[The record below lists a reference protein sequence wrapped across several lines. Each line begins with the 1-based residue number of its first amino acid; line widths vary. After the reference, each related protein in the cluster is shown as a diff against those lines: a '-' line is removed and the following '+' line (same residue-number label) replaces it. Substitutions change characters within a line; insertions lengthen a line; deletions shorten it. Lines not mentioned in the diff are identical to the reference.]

1 MVAAVARASY
11 RTRHR
16 VCPACGRDN
25 AAVDPGPY
33 SKGEWQVKTCAGCGF
48 VYLENAPVYDDLAT
62 THAWEKSAPA
72 EGALR
77 RAESPVL
84 QGLSKG
90 TRFRLHWFK
99 RTRLAKLAA
108 RYVPPGLVVDVGC
121 GDGWQIANL
130 PGDYVRCGIEI
141 SQDMAARA
149 RANLEPRGGFVVTA
163 PAAEGLRSVPAGRFS
178 GVVMR
183 SFLEH
188 DSEPRATLAGVARA
202 LRPGGAAIIKV
213 PNYAS
218 LNRLAMGKRWCGFRW
233 PDHVNYFTP
242 RSLARMVRNEGLVV
256 ARFGLVD
263 HLPTSD
269 NMWMVAGK
277 PVVGKPVAGRP

>member
-1 MVAAVARASY
+1 MAAVAAAPAY

-16 VCPACGRDN
+16 ACPACGRDN
-25 AAVDPGPY
+25 ASAPPGPY
-33 SKGEWQVKTCAGCGF
+33 SKGDWRVKPCAGCGF

-84 QGLSKG
+84 QGLSKT
-90 TRFRLHWFK
+90 TRFRLHWFR
-99 RTRLAKLAA
+99 RTRLADLAR
-108 RYVPPGLVVDVGC
+108 RYVPPGMVVDVGC

-141 SQDMAARA
+141 SEDMAARA
-149 RANLEPRGGFVVTA
+149 RATLEPRGGFVVTA
-163 PAAEGLRSVPAGRFS
+163 PAAKGLALLPAGKFS

-202 LRPGGAAIIKV
+202 LMPGGAAIVKV

-218 LNRLAMGKRWCGFRW
+218 LNRVVMGRRWCGFRW

-242 RSLARMVRNEGLVV
+242 AGLARMVEAEGLAV
-256 ARFGLVD
+256 ARFGLID
-263 HLPTSD
+263 RLPTSD
-269 NMWMVAGK
+269 NMWMVAR
-277 PVVGKPVAGRP
+277 RP

>member
-1 MVAAVARASY
+1 MDAAAATPGY

-16 VCPACGRDN
+16 ACPLCGADN
-25 AAVDPGPY
+25 AAAPPGPY
-33 SKGEWQVKTCAGCGF
+33 SKGPWRVKSCTGCGF

-72 EGALR
+72 EGAAR

-84 QGLSKG
+84 QSLSKG
-90 TRFRLHWFK
+90 MRFRLHWF
-99 RTRLAKLAA
+99 RRARLGDLA
-108 RYVPPGLVVDVGC
+108 RRHVPPGKVVDVGC

-130 PGDYVRCGIEI
+130 PGDYERWGIEI
-141 SQDMAARA
+141 SQDMARRA
-149 RANLEPRGGFVVTA
+149 RAALEPLGGTVVAA
-163 PAAEGLRSVPAGRFS
+163 PAAEGLGRVPAGRFS

-188 DSEPRATLAGVARA
+188 DSEPRATLAGAVRA
-202 LRPGGAAIIKV
+202 LMPGGAVIIKV

-218 LNRLAMGKRWCGFRW
+218 LNRMVMGRRWCGFRW

-242 RSLARMVRNEGLVV
+242 ASLARMVEEAGLAV
-256 ARFGLVD
+256 ARFGILD
-263 HLPTSD
+263 RLPTSD
-269 NMWMVAGK
+269 NMWMVARK
-277 PVVGKPVAGRP
+277 P